1 MLQPLRSKP
10 VDARRTTLIATTYCI
25 KDRLRLREAEDAAS
39 QLHFSS
45 ESSGRSAK
53 DAALETTETAR
64 GRHVRHNA
72 ARQRRHLPPYP
83 NVKLLHVVGARPNF
97 PKLAPVHRAGK
108 KAGLVQV
115 VVHTGQ
121 HYDDA
126 LSNGFFRDLG
136 ITLPDVNLAVGSDT
150 HAAQTA
156 RIMERLEPVLVD
168 KRPDWVVVYGDV
180 NSTMAAALVASKR
193 GIRVAHVEAGLRSFD
208 RTMPEEVNRIVTDRL
223 ADLLL
228 TPSRDADAQLRSEGE
243 PDDEI
248 EFVGNVM
255 IDSLLYALPAARAT
269 GFREKIGVNGS
280 AVVVTLHRPSNV
292 DDAERLRVIASV
304 LSEIALEREVVFP
317 AHPRTQLR
325 LKDAGLRMDRVRML
339 EPVGY
344 LEMLDLVDHAF
355 AVITDSG
362 GLQEETTVLGIPCLT
377 VRPNTERPITI
388 TEGTNRLVPHP
399 ADLLMA
405 LRNVSARSMAP
416 RPEGWDGHAG
426 ERVIAALARRV

>member
-1 MLQPLRSKP
+1 M
-10 VDARRTTLIATTYCI
+10 
-25 KDRLRLREAEDAAS
+25 
-39 QLHFSS
+39 
-45 ESSGRSAK
+45 
-53 DAALETTETAR
+53 
-64 GRHVRHNA
+64 
-72 ARQRRHLPPYP
+72 
-83 NVKLLHVVGARPNF
+83 KLLHVVGARPNF